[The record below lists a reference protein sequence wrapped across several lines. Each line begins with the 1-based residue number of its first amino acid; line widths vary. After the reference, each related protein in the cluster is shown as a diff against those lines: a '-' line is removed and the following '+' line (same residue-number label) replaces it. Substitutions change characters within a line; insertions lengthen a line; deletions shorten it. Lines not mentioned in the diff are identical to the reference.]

1 MTASE
6 TFKEKRRKLLFDL
19 TLIILSTFF
28 LFWGLYKAQSF
39 LIPIATAVLFAL
51 LMIPVSNILEAWK
64 INRIVASLINTMLLL
79 LLTLGFFFLIS
90 VQIKGFLEDWD
101 QIVETLQPK
110 VESLENFILTHTP
123 VDRQQLEEY
132 KKENDI
138 SSLSGSGNGT
148 DAAFR
153 VLQSVFGFTAD
164 FLLTFIYIFFL
175 INYRRRF
182 KLFLL
187 KLFPREKQSEA
198 LRVIV
203 KTARVAQKYMFGK
216 FVLIIFLTVL
226 YAIGLGIS
234 GVDNFVFISIL
245 AALLSLIPYIGN
257 IIGFG
262 LAMALGVAS
271 GGESGTL
278 LGIVIVFSVTQFI
291 ETYIL
296 EPYVVGDQ
304 VDIHPFFIIV
314 TVILANIIWG
324 VMGMVLVV
332 PLVGMLNVVLKN
344 VDSLKVFG
352 FLLGNGDDEGQVDDN
367 TKVV

>member
-1 MTASE
+1 MTASD

-28 LFWGLYKAQSF
+28 LFWGLIKAQSF

-51 LMIPVSNILEAWK
+51 LLIPVSNKMESCK
-64 INRIVASLINTMLLL
+64 ISRMAASLINTSLLL
-79 LLTLGFFFLIS
+79 LIALGFFFLIS
-90 VQIKGFLEDWD
+90 VQVKGFLEDWD

-110 VESLENFILTHTP
+110 IESLENFILTHTP
-123 VDRQQLEEY
+123 VDRQQLEDY

-138 SSLSGSGNGT
+138 TSLSGSGNGT

-153 VLQSVFGFTAD
+153 VVQSVFGFTGD

-175 INYRRRF
+175 VNYRRRF

-187 KLFPREKQSEA
+187 KLFPQEKQSEVG
-198 LRVIV
+198 RVIT
-203 KTARVAQKYMFGK
+203 KTAAVAQKYLFGK

-278 LGIVIVFSVTQFI
+278 LGIVIVFSITQFI
-291 ETYIL
+291 ESYIL

-314 TVILANIIWG
+314 TVILANMVWG

-344 VDSLKVFG
+344 VGSLKVFG
-352 FLLGNGDDEGQVDDN
+352 YLLGNGKEDE
-367 TKVV
+367 TEI